1 MRVLAIFG
9 ARLNFE
15 GVQDQKKLK
24 N

>member
-1 MRVLAIFG
+1 MRVLVIFG

-15 GVQDQKKLK
+15 GVKTKK